1 MSARPTI
8 NHQSLPT
15 AMPSAPT
22 ADTLYLETD
31 LDISQTLVIVETSSV
46 EDGHDVC
53 HALLIDGATVASN
66 AAKCVISYYAGH
78 ANHQSLSSRTLPNAF
93 CEHPT
98 RFSLSLIPSH
108 LR

>member
-1 MSARPTI
+1 
-8 NHQSLPT
+8 
-15 AMPSAPT
+15 MPSAPT

-66 AAKCVISYYAGH
+66 AAKCVITPVTPIV
-78 ANHQSLSSRTLPNAF
+78 NLSPVAHFPMHFVSISRD
-93 CEHPT
+93 
-98 RFSLSLIPSH
+98 SH
-108 LR
+108 CH